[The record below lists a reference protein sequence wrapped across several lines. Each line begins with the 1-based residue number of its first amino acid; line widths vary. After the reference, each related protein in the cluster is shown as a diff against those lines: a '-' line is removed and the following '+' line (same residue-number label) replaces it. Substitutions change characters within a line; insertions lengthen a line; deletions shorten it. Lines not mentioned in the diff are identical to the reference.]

1 MNPRK
6 SSMRK
11 AKNVLAMILAVC
23 AAAVGIG
30 ALFWILFVVLHRG
43 IGALDWDFFTKMP
56 TPPGESGGGLA
67 NALVGTLLV
76 TLFASLIA
84 VPVGLLAGIYLAEF
98 APSGKFLGAVRFSVN
113 MLMSVPSIIVG
124 LFVWGSIVVATGH
137 FSGWAGAVSLAVIM
151 LPVVTRTTE
160 DLLNLVPNQLR
171 ESVLAMGTPHWRSMG
186 VIFTAARN
194 GLVTGVLLA
203 VARVSGETAPLLFT
217 ALNSPYWPQGM
228 SRPTANLPVT
238 IYNYAMSPYPDWKAK
253 AWAASLVITALVL
266 VLSLSARFFFKDK
279 EARR

>member
-56 TPPGESGGGLA
+56 TPPGVSGGGLA

-98 APSGKFLGAVRFSVN
+98 APSGKFLGTVRFSVN

-160 DLLNLVPNQLR
+160 DMLNLVPNQLR

-253 AWAASLVITALVL
+253 AWAASLVITTLVL